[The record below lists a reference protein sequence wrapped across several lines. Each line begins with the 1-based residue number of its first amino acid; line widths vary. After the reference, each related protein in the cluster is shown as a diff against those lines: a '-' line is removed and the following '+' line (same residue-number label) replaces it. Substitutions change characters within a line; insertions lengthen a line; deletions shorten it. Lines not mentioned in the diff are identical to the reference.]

1 MNWWQGLFA
10 PPSRLSTSQHDAL
23 TAFRALPKCDAKS
36 DIDTQR
42 FIVVDV
48 ESSGLNLSTDK
59 LIAIGAVAVSAG
71 AVLLDQGFEVIL
83 QQCAPSTVDNIL
95 IHGIDG
101 TAQTTGMEPTAALLA
116 FLAYIGNAPLVAYHA
131 SFDRSM
137 IDAAT
142 KTFLGMKINNPWID
156 LAYIAPALFPELA
169 IRSKYQRS
177 LDEWT
182 ADFAISN
189 MNRHNAVADALAT
202 AQLLLVLLARA
213 KHQTGG
219 RLRDL
224 IQTEKGQQWLSR

>member
-1 MNWWQGLFA
+1 MSWWQGLI
-10 PPSRLSTSQHDAL
+10 SRPKGLSASQVDAL
-23 TAFRALPKCDAKS
+23 TAYRALPKCDAQS

-83 QQCAPSTVDNIL
+83 QQRAPSTVDNIL

-101 TAQTTGMEPTAALLA
+101 TAQTTGMDPAAALLE

-137 IDAAT
+137 IDTAT
-142 KTFLGMKINNPWID
+142 KAFLGVKIGNPWID
-156 LAYIAPALFPELA
+156 LAHVAPALFPELA
-169 IRSKYQRS
+169 MRSRNQRS

-182 ADFAISN
+182 EDFAISN
-189 MNRHNAVADALAT
+189 INRHNAVADALAT

-224 IQTEKGQQWLSR
+224 VQTEKAQQWLSR